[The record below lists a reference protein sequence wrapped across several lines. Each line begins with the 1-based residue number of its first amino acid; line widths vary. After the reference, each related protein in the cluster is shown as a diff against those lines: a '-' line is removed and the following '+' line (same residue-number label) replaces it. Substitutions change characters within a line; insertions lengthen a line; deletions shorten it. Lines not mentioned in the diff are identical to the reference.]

1 MQSHTA
7 RALCTLQVLRVANT
21 LSGIFNTVTLNSGG
35 NSAPRLREPEL
46 PRLVVV
52 GTQSSGKSS
61 LLNGFLA
68 ADILPLGEQ
77 ERLQPTRRRPPCDP
91 NACLPLDCAA
101 PMFCSALTLDTLVC
115 ADGDSSSTQLAT
127 RPHT

>member
-1 MQSHTA
+1 M
-7 RALCTLQVLRVANT
+7 LRIANT
-21 LSGIFNTVTLNSGG
+21 LSGIFNTVSPSGG
-35 NSAPRLREPEL
+35 SRLREPEL

-77 ERLQPTRRRPPCDP
+77 ARVGGPGAR
-91 NACLPLDCAA
+91 CA
-101 PMFCSALTLDTLVC
+101 
-115 ADGDSSSTQLAT
+115 
-127 RPHT
+127 PHTTPSFDEEPPTLAATTPAATAVW